1 MYTTTE
7 IVNKIKRHG
16 FCLYDV
22 NQIINVKKLRKK
34 FDNLINSGA
43 VNIPRRGAP
52 NILSLE
58 KSDLENYHKILDKP
72 SNKIT
77 LKKFQLGEHA
87 YRNDVVHVTAKN
99 PLIDLP
105 CLNAFVFNP
114 IVQKIAD
121 CYLGGDSALGYV
133 KVKKSYA
140 NNLSIRSSNHKF
152 HFDDNAKKILKFLF
166 YMDDVSTEGGAFQFV
181 ARSHTTGELHDGEQV
196 TFEDLEVFKLFGKS
210 SVREFKG
217 PAGTCIIADTL
228 GLHKEGTATKKDR
241 YSVIVNYVLEP
252 EYQGTR
258 NRQMCPSN
266 YISALPERQKRMA
279 RFLNIV

>member
-7 IVNKIKRHG
+7 IVNRIKSEG
-16 FCLYDV
+16 FCSYDV

-34 FDNLINSGA
+34 FDNLIYSGA
-43 VNIPRRGAP
+43 VNIPRRGGH
-52 NILSLE
+52 NILSL
-58 KSDLENYHKILDKP
+58 KKGDLENYHKLLNKP

-87 YRNDVVHVTAKN
+87 YRNDVVHITAKN

-105 CLNAFVFNP
+105 CLNEFVFNP

-121 CYLGGDSALGYV
+121 CYLDGHSALGYV

-152 HFDDNAKKILKFLF
+152 HIDDNATKILKFLF
-166 YMDDVSTEGGAFQFV
+166 YLDDVSTEGGAFQFV
-181 ARSHTTGELHDGEQV
+181 ARSHTTGALRHSEQV
-196 TFEDLEVFKLFGKS
+196 TFEDLEIFKLFGRS
-210 SVREFKG
+210 SIREFKG

-258 NRQMCPSN
+258 NKQMASSD